1 MQILLQLKCV
11 ITLEVYCDAWPMGWG
26 VCLCSAVRGLMAVTI
41 GECWWSHAKGKRC
54 SRRTGPSPL
63 VSILMYSLPRNSK
76 KLILSDS
83 FPVTPGNV
91 KYLAVSPFFQS
102 HFRYVH
108 ILPFFFFFLRLL
120 NNWSTL
126 QWISVRFY
134 LFLWLLRGHYNTDSL
149 YQTFPSFIL
158 SNIPIT
164 VEDLS

>member
-11 ITLEVYCDAWPMGWG
+11 ITLEVYCHAWPMGWG

-108 ILPFFFFFLRLL
+108 ILPFFFFFFFFFFKITEQLKYITM
-120 NNWSTL
+120 NFSE
-126 QWISVRFY
+126 V
-134 LFLWLLRGHYNTDSL
+134 LFVPVIAKRSL
-149 YQTFPSFIL
+149 
-158 SNIPIT
+158 
-164 VEDLS
+164 